1 MEGHLK
7 GVKGNIMPHRATH
20 LGIFGRCLEGFSM
33 DLMFTMMTK
42 SSSESGDDE

>member
-20 LGIFGRCLEGFSM
+20 LGIFGRCFGRFFDGF
-33 DLMFTMMTK
+33 DVHD
-42 SSSESGDDE
+42 DDEE